1 MPIAAG
7 LDEAIEAGIK
17 QGTRHLAKRGA
28 KKTAQALSWDD
39 VVKGLNHVTQQE
51 LNVSQMTKNGQ
62 LLPEQVKVMQDEFI
76 QNPQK
81 GTEFLQEFEDGVL
94 NDNWH
99 NFKGHLGKSSQKYDQ
114 DIQRSRLDNGGGE
127 QLERTPDPDDLT
139 PFGPWAL
146 KKSGEGVMQPEID
159 ESLSRSLLSANSQ
172 KDLVKDL
179 KTPLASGLREDN
191 MRITAEELVSSGM
204 FDRMLKRQGL
214 LEEQSILTKDY
225 RTEFESLQG
234 KKLPEGDRS
243 FKRAEKNFKTN
254 NRDLMDLASLNLFTK
269 SKDVFKINR
278 DKLKS
283 MLSIFGEGKKE
294 WHHTFFQNKAGG
306 NLFLNKISQDPLVA
320 ANLMLKLKD
329 INLATSGVVE
339 NLSLLDQVPHNELHQ
354 LFRKKGLETW
364 YDANAKRF
372 RGGELDI
379 TEWIKEIGQ
388 QVGEGKADINEMFDI
403 LDVYAEVVVPYL
415 KQQTELV
422 GKGPMFGDIKGFKKT
437 TKDYGSQRQKKM
449 SGAEYTE
456 PELPDATQPVV
467 PAPTNIPK

>member
-1 MPIAAG
+1 MPF
-7 LDEAIEAGIK
+7 E
-17 QGTRHLAKRGA
+17 HLAKAGFRQATRYLGRRGG
-28 KKTAQALSWDD
+28 KVVKNLTWDD
-39 VVKGLNHVTQQE
+39 AVKGLQHQTRE
-51 LNVSQMTKNGQ
+51 TLNVSKITNNGELLPSQVKLMEDTFTKNT
-62 LLPEQVKVMQDEFI
+62 DE
-76 QNPQK
+76 
-81 GTEFLQEFEDGVL
+81 GLEFLEQFEDGVI
-94 NDNWH
+94 NDNWN
-99 NFKGHLGKSSQKYDQ
+99 NFGAHLSDATRKA
-114 DIQRSRLDNGGGE
+114 DIDAQGAAIENSRGMKIDPE
-127 QLERTPDPDDLT
+127 PEPDDLL
-139 PFGPWAL
+139 PLGPWPL

-159 ESLSRSLLSANSQ
+159 DSLSRSYLAANDQ

-204 FDRMLKRQGL
+204 LDRFLKRLGL
-214 LEEQSILTKDY
+214 LEEQSILTKEY
-225 RTEFESLQG
+225 RADFEALQG
-234 KKLPEGDRS
+234 QKLQKGDRS
-243 FKRAEKNFKTN
+243 FKRAEKNFKSN

-269 SKDVFKINR
+269 HKDVFKINR
-278 DKLKS
+278 DALKKQ
-283 MLSIFGEGKKE
+283 LAVFGEGKKE

-306 NLFLNKISQDPLVA
+306 NAFLNKISQDPLVA

-329 INLATSGVVE
+329 LNIATSGVME
-339 NLSLLDQVPHNELHQ
+339 NLSLLDQIPHNELHQ

-364 YDANAKRF
+364 YDASSKRF

-422 GKGPMFGDIKGFKKT
+422 GKGPMLGDVKGFKKV

-456 PELPDATQPVV
+456 PEIPDATQPVV